1 MILVT
6 HALKHLTNFAFSK
19 IRVLKGT
26 KLYAIIN
33 QKCPKC
39 REGELFVDRNP
50 YHLKKLF
57 DMPERCEKCNQL
69 YQLEPSFFYGA
80 MYVNYG
86 FTVGIAIAVFLAMNV
101 LGNNFELHHY
111 LIGIIIAI
119 FILAPLTF
127 RLGRSVWINMFIKYN
142 PNALDEEEKAQA
154 LKRGQ

>member
-1 MILVT
+1 
-6 HALKHLTNFAFSK
+6 
-19 IRVLKGT
+19 
-26 KLYAIIN
+26 
-33 QKCPKC
+33 
-39 REGELFVDRNP
+39 
-50 YHLKKLF
+50 
-57 DMPERCEKCNQL
+57 MPERCEKCNQL

-101 LGNNFELHHY
+101 LGKNFELHHY

-119 FILAPLTF
+119 FVLAPLTF

-142 PNALDEEEKAQA
+142 RNALDEEEKAQA